1 MPIKRYGAEKAGAGG
16 QNLPLAHDDSAHW
29 HLARQP
35 GVVRLVQRQ
44 AHEALVAQGQ
54 VGVGAHGC
62 ASLARCAAAAS
73 ERLARLVEHLDF
85 KSIPTICFQAAKYYP
100 HNAPCRG
107 G

>member
-1 MPIKRYGAEKAGAGG
+1 MNDA
-16 QNLPLAHDDSAHW
+16 S
-29 HLARQP
+29 
-35 GVVRLVQRQ
+35 V
-44 AHEALVAQGQ
+44 EAA
-54 VGVGAHGC
+54 
-62 ASLARCAAAAS
+62 LARCAAAAS